1 MSSGGA
7 SAGRKTSAEEKSL
20 ANAQTALLN
29 KQGANLDSLQGILA
43 GLGPSQ
49 LAQLGLNSS
58 GGILQQGQMPTAPT
72 AVADPGPKPQEHK
85 ATFSGKNWGKND
97 QNAQDASL
105 RAIQDWNVKNAAYQQ
120 YQSQLGDYNNL
131 TQQIQANPNAYYLQD
146 PNVGRQQEQGLVDQ
160 ILQGSLSPDAAA
172 SQGVVGAQSAG
183 RAGFL
188 QMLNKYLG
196 TTQEDTVGQQAFDQ
210 YTNRLNGGA
219 PEQGTLNSLLSQYG
233 QQVAGNIPEAS
244 QLQGFLSRISTGL
257 AGQTYINPE
266 MQRQFDN
273 AEQKRRTELFQQLG
287 SGYANSSAGM
297 EALTGLD
304 RMRLGTIDEL
314 NQRDLASSLS
324 GYLGLGNFTQQRQA
338 STLQQYAGLSQ
349 QVDAQTQ
356 NLLSQ
361 YLGLQDNKRQNL
373 NAAFTGYTGLTDFTE
388 QSRQNAYSNE
398 LNNRL
403 QRVGTAQQIATQPYS
418 VDYSGLINSYTAALQ
433 ASTQRQTGTAQ
444 GGSGW
449 QAAVGKLAGSLI
461 GTGIGSYYGGPMG
474 GAAGGQAGGQAG
486 GMFGGLFGGGGGAQ
500 AGGGGGGYQMYSG

>member
-1 MSSGGA
+1 MSSSEG
-7 SAGRKTSAEEKSL
+7 GRKISGEEKNL
-20 ANAQTALLN
+20 ANAQASLLN
-29 KQGANLDSLQGILA
+29 KQGSNLDSLQRILS
-43 GLGPSQ
+43 GLGSGE
-49 LAQLGLNSS
+49 LAQLGLNSA
-58 GGILQQGQMPTAPT
+58 GGILQAGQLPAAPT
-72 AVADPGPKPQEHK
+72 AVANPGARPVSYRSVY
-85 ATFSGKNWGKND
+85 TGKNWGKND
-97 QNAQDASL
+97 QAKQAASEAAQKAWDQKNAQ
-105 RAIQDWNVKNAAYQQ
+105 YQQ
-120 YQSQLGDYNNL
+120 YLQQKAAYDQQV
-131 TQQIQANPNAYYLQD
+131 QQIQANPNAYYLQD

-461 GTGIGSYYGGPMG
+461 GTGIGSYFGGPMG

-486 GMFGGLFGGGGGAQ
+486 GTIGGLFGGGGGAQ